1 MVMGLYLL
9 SWTTASIL
17 AAVLIYFA
25 NYYLRV
31 PEQANY
37 FVLVGAGHGDP
48 LHPGLRLARAAAGQ
62 TPGLHPRRADLDGRA
77 AGISACA
84 PTR

>member
-1 MVMGLYLL
+1 MGLYLL

-25 NYYLRV
+25 SYYLRI

-37 FVLVGAGHGDP
+37 FVLV
-48 LHPGLRLARAAAGQ
+48 AAGRGHRCSSRSGCGWRGGW
-62 TPGLHPRRADLDGRA
+62 TSA
-77 AGISACA
+77 APSSWA
-84 PTR
+84 R